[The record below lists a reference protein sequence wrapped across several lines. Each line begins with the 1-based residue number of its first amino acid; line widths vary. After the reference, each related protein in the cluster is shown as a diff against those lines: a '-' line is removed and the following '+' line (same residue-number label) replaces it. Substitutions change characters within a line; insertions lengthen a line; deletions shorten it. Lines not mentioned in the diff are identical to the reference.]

1 MSDEKTSTTANVT
14 DVRKYEQPIIFG
26 KELPEFPEGY
36 RHPESY
42 YLHLP
47 ADTLFSLADSAK
59 KLREGR

>member
-47 ADTLFSLADSAK
+47 ADC
-59 KLREGR
+59 

>member
-1 MSDEKTSTTANVT
+1 MSDKNNSTTASAN

-26 KELPEFPEGY
+26 KELPKFPEGY

-59 KLREGR
+59 KLRESK